1 MEPALKMTL
10 KSVVKLI
17 DTARDDLTE
26 ASITTD
32 NDEKENF
39 IFAADQKIKIAAE
52 RVDNI
57 IAFFEGQ
64 IKELEREIHY
74 VDNIEAKE

>member
-10 KSVVKLI
+10 KSVVRLI

-32 NDEKENF
+32 NDEKEDF

-64 IKELEREIHY
+64 IKELEREIQY